1 MKWNEENLK
10 YRGRYLRTQPGKLLF
25 GPAGERLAADYLEK
39 QPGFVGRF
47 DFIHKCNLPEL
58 FRVTID
64 CPMDFRKATAD
75 WYPSYLHME
84 CEDRQIVFREDKWIT
99 RDDVAVSR
107 QTWFNQS
114 GEARVLRLLPGAD
127 ICRSFGRMPHGY
139 RVHEAVFS
147 HSFDA
152 GGSCLLPSGAAVTV
166 TVCAG
171 VGNQEQESRE
181 QLRERA
187 VKAEA
192 LACQDTALAGH
203 REAYGEFFQAI
214 PEFVC
219 SDQLLNK
226 VWSYRWYL
234 LKNSWA
240 VPGWGKLPHGVMYEG
255 RGHKMDKTPGQAN
268 GWEFTRLIPL
278 STPFHI
284 MEMKWRTDRIYV
296 EEMIHSLIGSQDEKG
311 FFRVTAVDTYGVPYA
326 NAALWAIWQ
335 YALIHGDAADFLR
348 PLLPALEKYLNAH
361 ETFHTDGKSLL
372 QIEKIHQRTGK
383 EYQPSYWYFHGF
395 PQDCRDPE
403 VYTWLKRVDRSVYHY
418 LNMKGMAGL
427 YRRFAMAP
435 EAGRWEEKA
444 ARLAQEIQNKMWEK
458 ESGFFYDLHWET
470 EEKAMVKNI
479 VGFYP
484 FWAGITDSRQ
494 SRALSMLEDPALFGT
509 AAMYPSVAADCP
521 AYSPAGGWMGQF
533 IKGRDGCVWDGP
545 SWPYTNGIILDML
558 ARQSKGSGHIF
569 DEMFRD
575 GLYRYAYQHFKDGNP
590 ECPYLVEHYHPETG
604 EVLSDEAD
612 YNHSFFLEL
621 IFAHVI
627 GITVLEDRVEIDP
640 VEVGLEWYRC
650 TGIRIRGHELSVE
663 KNVPD
668 NGAGEDPWYRVT
680 ADGNCVYEGKGVKK
694 LVLEWK

>member
-255 RGHKMDKTPGQAN
+255 RGHNGQNARPGQ
-268 GWEFTRLIPL
+268 RLGIYQID
-278 STPFHI
+278 SAVHAVSYYGDEVENRSYICGRDDPF
-284 MEMKWRTDRIYV
+284 TDRQPGRKRIFSCDRGGHIRCSICERRALGHLAV
-296 EEMIHSLIGSQDEKG
+296 RSDPWGCCG
-311 FFRVTAVDTYGVPYA
+311 FFKTASA
-326 NAALWAIWQ
+326 
-335 YALIHGDAADFLR
+335 
-348 PLLPALEKYLNAH
+348 
-361 ETFHTDGKSLL
+361 
-372 QIEKIHQRTGK
+372 
-383 EYQPSYWYFHGF
+383 
-395 PQDCRDPE
+395 
-403 VYTWLKRVDRSVYHY
+403 
-418 LNMKGMAGL
+418 
-427 YRRFAMAP
+427 
-435 EAGRWEEKA
+435 
-444 ARLAQEIQNKMWEK
+444 
-458 ESGFFYDLHWET
+458 
-470 EEKAMVKNI
+470 
-479 VGFYP
+479 
-484 FWAGITDSRQ
+484 
-494 SRALSMLEDPALFGT
+494 
-509 AAMYPSVAADCP
+509 
-521 AYSPAGGWMGQF
+521 
-533 IKGRDGCVWDGP
+533 
-545 SWPYTNGIILDML
+545 
-558 ARQSKGSGHIF
+558 
-569 DEMFRD
+569 
-575 GLYRYAYQHFKDGNP
+575 
-590 ECPYLVEHYHPETG
+590 
-604 EVLSDEAD
+604 
-612 YNHSFFLEL
+612 
-621 IFAHVI
+621 
-627 GITVLEDRVEIDP
+627 
-640 VEVGLEWYRC
+640 
-650 TGIRIRGHELSVE
+650 
-663 KNVPD
+663 
-668 NGAGEDPWYRVT
+668 GAGKVSERS
-680 ADGNCVYEGKGVKK
+680 
-694 LVLEWK
+694 